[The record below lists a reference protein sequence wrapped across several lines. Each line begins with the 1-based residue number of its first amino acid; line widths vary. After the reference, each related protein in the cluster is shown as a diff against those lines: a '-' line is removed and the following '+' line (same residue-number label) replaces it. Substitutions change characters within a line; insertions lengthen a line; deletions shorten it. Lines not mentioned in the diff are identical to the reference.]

1 MRYSPVSTDVHA
13 ARNCFCRVPYQI
25 ARENDGFRLF
35 RFRIISLRFEIRL
48 ARAFSY
54 ITVCIQFSTCLAR
67 IWHLG
72 DGFVSCSRAVKFLSE
87 MYIWPS
93 ARMTWCLGSTEYVLG
108 CLVPSRRMYCLLSA
122 LMMTDG
128 DVLAKPS

>member
-1 MRYSPVSTDVHA
+1 MPPET
-13 ARNCFCRVPYQI
+13 FCRYRTKLPAKTTVSDFSASESLVCASKY
-25 ARENDGFRLF
+25 AWRERSPILQFVF
-35 RFRIISLRFEIRL
+35 SLAL
-48 ARAFSY
+48 AWPEFG
-54 ITVCIQFSTCLAR
+54 
-67 IWHLG
+67 IWAM
-72 DGFVSCSRAVKFLSE
+72 VSSRARVMFLSE

-93 ARMTWCLGSTEYVLG
+93 ARMTWCLGSTEYVFG